1 LLCGFLDGSHTISAA
16 DAEQVAAELDAELA
30 TVATARPLVNGHAAA
45 DVEAAGGIPVSIL
58 CERLDSLE
66 RQAAGH
72 DRAIR
77 RVVEIMAS
85 YFAAGDAAAGE
96 ANEAR

>member
-1 LLCGFLDGSHTISAA
+1 LLCGFLDGSHTISSA
-16 DAEQVAAELDAELA
+16 DAEQVAAELDAELSA
-30 TVATARPLVNGHAAA
+30 VATANHSVNGHGAPDA
-45 DVEAAGGIPVSIL
+45 EATSGLPVSVL

-66 RQAAGH
+66 RRAAGH

-77 RVVEIMAS
+77 RVIEIMAS
-85 YFAAGDAAAGE
+85 YFAAGE